1 VIDSFSGEQNN
12 VVFMGRRSFRMKMAA
27 TSGDAGLAIPM
38 SASEIPTQK
47 IFEADRERGDRAAG
61 TSHAARGI
69 SSRTLVALCLT
80 TFSFGVALTLT
91 FIRWTE
97 PRSIAVAA
105 AAPAPVAAA
114 PVAPAPAVLIQ
125 PLPVAPPTDA
135 ELMAVLALQPHARRA
150 PARPARVVRPRAVAT
165 PDVSPVVKPWVDPF
179 AE

>member
-1 VIDSFSGEQNN
+1 VINPFSGEQNS

-27 TSGDAGLAIPM
+27 STGDAGLAIPM

-47 IFEADRERGDRAAG
+47 IFEADRARGDRAAA

-80 TFSFGVALTLT
+80 TFSFGVAMTLT

-97 PRSIAVAA
+97 PRSIAAAA

-114 PVAPAPAVLIQ
+114 PAPPAPTAMIQ
-125 PLPVAPPTDA
+125 PLPIAPPTNA
-135 ELMAVLALQPHARRA
+135 ELMAMLSPPPHARRA
-150 PARPARVVRPRAVAT
+150 PARPARVVRPRANAT
-165 PDVSPVVKPWVDPF
+165 PDVAPAVKPWVDPF